1 MDDELQQRS
10 WGKMLSRLRWN
21 KVLRDA
27 WRHKARSVLVVMA
40 IAVGVASFGMILAAR
55 TAALRDMYNGYWGNV
70 PPNIILYLDT
80 FDGDLL
86 HIVRDMP
93 EVAEVEARHTVYA
106 RMRSGAGEWANAE
119 LTVLQDYDDSRISAV
134 RPESGAWPPG
144 RRDVLLERSSLS
156 IFDAAVGDT
165 IVVEM
170 PSGLQR
176 ELPVSGL
183 AHEFNYFSSYISRY
197 THGYITFDTLEWLGI
212 DRGYNQLY
220 VTIDPALASD
230 GRLLDVDTIERVRN
244 DVVDRVERCGYT
256 VGGFD
261 DFLTRPGKHWAY
273 DFFSAL
279 MLVMGAVG
287 VLSLLLS
294 GFLVVNTVMALL
306 AQETRQ
312 IGVMK
317 AVGAKRGQVVGVY
330 LSTVFLYGGLAL
342 AIAVPLGFAAG
353 RWFADFGAMVM
364 NYDIVSYGVEPW
376 VLGLQVTM
384 ALGVPA
390 VAALIPVYIGTRKT
404 VREAIGD
411 YGIGD
416 GTAGVL
422 DRVIARVRGLPR
434 PLMLSLRNT
443 FRRKARLLL
452 TLGALSLAGGVFIGV
467 FSTRASMM
475 GLLDDLFSL
484 QDYEID
490 VFFED
495 AVRTQRIEAVAA
507 SVGDVARV
515 ESWITLD
522 ATRVMPDES
531 LGATFNFIGIPTD
544 QDTIRPTMLDGRWLR
559 PEDKHAVVISSGLLR
574 LEPDLGVGDEVVVD
588 IGGRES
594 TWRVVGVVLLT
605 SNGGGNIGYINC
617 PILAEAAGMVGRA
630 NWAVF
635 QLQNP
640 GDIPSQKAV
649 MRALEERYERAGMPI
664 QISQLQSEV
673 NANSVGQLDMVVYFL
688 FLMAVLLAVV
698 GGLGLAATMGLNVLE
713 RTREIG
719 VLRAIGA
726 TNWTMWSIVIVE
738 GLLVG
743 MLSWG
748 LGALLSYP
756 LGSVLS
762 NGVGMAFMGVSVEY
776 VFDYSG
782 VWAWLIVV
790 SVVSVLA
797 SLAPARRASCISV
810 REALAYE

>member
-1 MDDELQQRS
+1 
-10 WGKMLSRLRWN
+10 
-21 KVLRDA
+21 
-27 WRHKARSVLVVMA
+27 
-40 IAVGVASFGMILAAR
+40 
-55 TAALRDMYNGYWGNV
+55 
-70 PPNIILYLDT
+70 
-80 FDGDLL
+80 
-86 HIVRDMP
+86 
-93 EVAEVEARHTVYA
+93 
-106 RMRSGAGEWANAE
+106 
-119 LTVLQDYDDSRISAV
+119 
-134 RPESGAWPPG
+134 
-144 RRDVLLERSSLS
+144 
-156 IFDAAVGDT
+156 VGDT
-165 IVVEM
+165 IIVEM

-176 ELPVSGL
+176 ELPVTGI
-183 AHEFNYFSSYISRY
+183 AHEFDYFSSFISRY
-197 THGYITFDTLEWLGI
+197 THGYITFDTLEWLGV

-220 VTIDPALASD
+220 ITIDPTLASD
-230 GRLLDVDTIERVRN
+230 GRLLDADTIERVRN
-244 DVVDRVERCGYT
+244 DVVDKVERCGYA

-294 GFLVVNTVMALL
+294 GFLVVNTVLALL

-317 AVGAKRGQVVGVY
+317 AVGAKRGQVMVIY

-342 AIAVPLGFAAG
+342 AIAVPMGFAAG
-353 RWFADFGAMVM
+353 RWFADFGSMVM

-376 VLGLQVTM
+376 VLGLQVAM
-384 ALGVPA
+384 SLGVPA

-416 GTAGVL
+416 GAAGVL
-422 DRVIARVRGLPR
+422 DRVIAHVRGLPR

-452 TLGALSLAGGVFIGV
+452 TLGALSLAGGIFIGV

-490 VFFED
+490 VFFD
-495 AVRTQRIEAVAA
+495 GAVRTQRIAAVAA
-507 SVGDVARV
+507 GAPDVARV
-515 ESWITLD
+515 ESWITFD
-522 ATRVMPDES
+522 VTRVMPDDS
-531 LGATFNFIGIPTD
+531 LGSTFNFIGIPID
-544 QDTIRPTMLDGRWLR
+544 QETINPTMLEGRWLQ
-559 PEDKHAVVISSGLLR
+559 PEDEHAVVISSGLLR
-574 LEPDLGVGDEVVVD
+574 LAPNLGVGDEVVVD

-594 TWRVVGVVLLT
+594 TWKIVGIVLLT
-605 SNGGGNIGYINC
+605 SNGGGNIGFINY
-617 PILAEAAGMVGRA
+617 PTLAEAAGMVGRA

-635 QLQNP
+635 QLHNP
-640 GDIPSQKAV
+640 GDIPSQKTV
-649 MRALEERYERAGMPI
+649 MRALEERYERTGMSI
-664 QISQLQSEV
+664 QVSQLRSEV

-688 FLMAVLLAVV
+688 LLMAVLLAVV

-726 TNWTMWSIVIVE
+726 TNWAMWSIVIAE

-743 MLSWG
+743 VLSWG
-748 LGALLSYP
+748 SGAFLSYP
-756 LGSVLS
+756 LGSLLS
-762 NGVGMAFMGVSVEY
+762 NGVGMAFMGVGVEY
-776 VFDYSG
+776 VYDYNG
-782 VWAWLIVV
+782 VWVWLIVV
-790 SVVSVLA
+790 SLVSILA
-797 SLAPARRASCISV
+797 SLAPARRASGISV

>member
-1 MDDELQQRS
+1 
-10 WGKMLSRLRWN
+10 MLSRLRWN

-55 TAALRDMYNGYWGNV
+55 MAALRDMYDGYWGNV
-70 PPNIILYLDT
+70 PPNIILYLDP
-80 FDGDLL
+80 FDEDLL
-86 HIVRDMP
+86 HMVRDIL
-93 EVAEVEARHTVYA
+93 EVSDVEARYTVYA
-106 RMRSGAGEWANAE
+106 RMRSGSGEWVNAE
-119 LTVLQDYDDSRISAV
+119 LTVLQDYDDSRISVV

-156 IFDAAVGDT
+156 IFDTAVGET

-176 ELPVSGL
+176 ELSVAGL
-183 AHEFNYFSSYISRY
+183 AHEFNYFSSYISWY
-197 THGYITFDTLEWLGI
+197 THGYITFDTLEWLGV
-212 DRGYNQLY
+212 DREYNQLY
-220 VTIDPALASD
+220 VTIDPALAGGGPPD
-230 GRLLDVDTIERVRN
+230 ADTIERVRN
-244 DVVDRVERCGYT
+244 DVVDKVERCGYT
-256 VGGFD
+256 VSGFD

-287 VLSLLLS
+287 VLSLFLS
-294 GFLVVNTVMALL
+294 GFLVVNIVMALL

-317 AVGAKRGQVVGVY
+317 AVGAKRGQVMGIY
-330 LSTVFLYGGLAL
+330 LSTVCLYGGLAL
-342 AIAVPLGFAAG
+342 AVAVPLGFAAG

-376 VLGLQVTM
+376 VLGLQVAM

-404 VREAIGD
+404 VREAIND

-416 GTAGVL
+416 GEAGVL
-422 DRVIARVRGLPR
+422 DRAMTRVRGLPR
-434 PLMLSLRNT
+434 PLMLGLRNT

-452 TLGALSLAGGVFIGV
+452 TLGALSLAGGIFIGV

-475 GLLDDLFSL
+475 GLLDALFSL

-490 VFFED
+490 VFFEN
-495 AVRTQRIEAVAA
+495 AVRTQRIETVAA
-507 SVGDVARV
+507 SVGEVARV

-522 ATRVMPDES
+522 TTRVMPDDN
-531 LGATFNFIGIPTD
+531 LGSSFNFIGIPPD
-544 QDTIRPTMLDGRWLR
+544 QETIRPTMLEGRWLQ
-559 PEDKHAVVISSGLLR
+559 PQDEHAVVISSGLLR
-574 LEPDLGVGDEVVVD
+574 LAPDLGVGDEVLVD

-594 TWRVVGVVLLT
+594 TWRVVGIVLLT
-605 SNGGGNIGYINC
+605 SNGGGNIGYINY
-617 PILAEAAGMVGRA
+617 PTLADAAGMVGRA

-649 MRALEERYERAGMPI
+649 MRALEERYERAGMPVR
-664 QISQLQSEV
+664 ISQLQSEV

-688 FLMAVLLAVV
+688 LLMAVLLAVV

-726 TNWTMWSIVIVE
+726 TNWAMWSIVVAE

-743 MLSWG
+743 VLSWG

-756 LGSVLS
+756 LGILLS
-762 NGVGMAFMGVSVEY
+762 NGVGMAFMGVNVEY
-776 VFDYSG
+776 VFDGSG
-782 VWAWLIVV
+782 VWVWLVV
-790 SVVSVLA
+790 VCVVAVLA
-797 SLAPARRASCISV
+797 SLAPCRRATQLSV
-810 REALAYE
+810 GEAVGYE